1 MPPSITPGQVLLDLS
16 ACMGLGFLAGV
27 LRCLASLRRRGI
39 GFWADFV
46 CGVAVPLALQGYAA
60 GRSSAGCL
68 RWYML
73 AAAAA
78 GAFSALSLL
87 APVRV
92 RLCRALQAP
101 ARQVCR
107 SAQSMQRR
115 ARQKHKKRRAERKKS
130 RRAAKKS
137 AKSQKKQLPSRGNLL
152 YNSTI

>member
-1 MPPSITPGQVLLDLS
+1 MPPSITPGQVLWDLI
-16 ACMGLGFLAGV
+16 ACMGLGFVAGV
-27 LRCLASLRRRGI
+27 LRCLAPLRRRGM

-46 CGVAVPLALQGYAA
+46 CGAAVPLALQGYAA
-60 GRSSAGCL
+60 GQSSAGCL

-87 APVRV
+87 APARI
-92 RLCRALQAP
+92 RLCRMLRAP
-101 ARQVCR
+101 VYGVCR
-107 SAQSMQRR
+107 GVQR
-115 ARQKHKKRRAERKKS
+115 ARQSRRQRRLERKKA

-137 AKSQKKQLPSRGNLL
+137 PQSPKKQLQSQGHVL